1 MYQQWNRPKAHTSN
15 GPILFSE
22 IQFVHF
28 TYGKWKAEAAA
39 LHMEEHKK
47 YWACSEPLRP
57 LSEEQVHRFCA
68 RREFV
73 TICHT
78 NGCKPLAIE
87 AASVK

>member
-1 MYQQWNRPKAHTSN
+1 MAQFSFQKSSLYTTHMGSARQKQQ
-15 GPILFSE
+15 
-22 IQFVHF
+22 
-28 TYGKWKAEAAA
+28 A

-47 YWACSEPLRP
+47 YRACSEPLQP
-57 LSEEQVHRFCA
+57 ISEEQVHRFCA